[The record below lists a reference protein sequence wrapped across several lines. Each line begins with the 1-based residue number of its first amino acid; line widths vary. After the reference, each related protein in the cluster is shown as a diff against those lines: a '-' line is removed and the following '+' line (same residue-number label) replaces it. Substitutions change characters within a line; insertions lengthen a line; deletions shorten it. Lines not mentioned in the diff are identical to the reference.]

1 MSDKDSG
8 AEKDQD
14 PTAKRLQKAR
24 DDGQV
29 ARSQELSVAAMM
41 IGVAFFLYL
50 FGGYF
55 IAGLTAV
62 FAAGFTFDRKAVYD
76 PSLLASAFG
85 NQAFDSL
92 LVVVPIF
99 VLAVLIAFATAGAM
113 GGYIFSLKSIA
124 PKASKLNPLSGLKR
138 MFGTKAVVDLS
149 KALSK
154 FVLIAFVLYLV
165 VSENFPT
172 LIKLGFMDLQ
182 PAMQEAGRI
191 IAFGTVLVTLC
202 LIVAAGID
210 IPYQLYTFN
219 KQMKMSKQEI
229 KDEMK
234 DTEGRPE
241 VKAQIRRKQRE
252 IASGMMMS
260 AIADADV
267 IIVNP
272 EHFAVAL
279 SYDPSKDGAPIMV
292 AKGAD
297 LLAQAIRE
305 RAKEEGVPLFSS
317 PVLARSIFFTTEINQ
332 TVPESLYYAVAQVI
346 AYIFNLNSFEQG
358 AQTAKKPNPK
368 VPEEMRYN
376 SDGTLATESL

>member
-1 MSDKDSG
+1 MSESDSG
-8 AEKDQD
+8 EEREEE
-14 PTAKRLQKAR
+14 PTAKKLEKAR
-24 DDGQV
+24 DDGKV

-55 IAGLTAV
+55 IAGLTNI
-62 FAAGFTFDRKAVYD
+62 FATGFTFDRKAVFD
-76 PSLLASAFG
+76 DSLLVPAFG
-85 NQAFDSL
+85 TQAFDSFM
-92 LVVVPIF
+92 VVVPIF
-99 VLAVLIAFATAGAM
+99 VLAVLIAFAAAGVM

-124 PKASKLNPLSGLKR
+124 PKASKINPLAGLKR
-138 MFGTKAVVDLS
+138 MFGMKAVVDLS

-154 FVLIAFVLYLV
+154 FVLIALVLYLV
-165 VSENFPT
+165 VTENFPM
-172 LIKLGFMDLQ
+172 LIKLGYMDLE
-182 PAMQEAGRI
+182 PAIQEAGRI
-191 IAFGTVLVTLC
+191 IAFGTVLVTLT
-202 LIVAAGID
+202 LIVAAAID
-210 IPYQLYTFN
+210 IPYQLYTHN
-219 KQMKMSKQEI
+219 KQLKMTKQEV

-252 IASGMMMS
+252 IATGMMMS

-305 RAKEEGVPLFSS
+305 RAKEEGVPIFSS
-317 PVLARSIFFTTEINQ
+317 PVLARSIFFTTDINQ

-346 AYIFNLNSFEQG
+346 AYIFNLNSFERG
-358 AQTAKKPNPK
+358 AEMAKKPNPD
-368 VPEEMRYN
+368 VPEDMRFDA
-376 SDGTLATESL
+376 DGRLSS

>member
-1 MSDKDSG
+1 MSESDSG
-8 AEKDQD
+8 EEREEE
-14 PTAKRLQKAR
+14 PTAKKLEKAR
-24 DDGQV
+24 DDGKV

-55 IAGLTAV
+55 IAGLTNI
-62 FAAGFTFDRKAVYD
+62 FATGFTFDRKAVFD
-76 PSLLASAFG
+76 DSLLVPAFG
-85 NQAFDSL
+85 TQAFDSFM
-92 LVVVPIF
+92 VVVPIF
-99 VLAVLIAFATAGAM
+99 VLAVLIAFAAAGVM

-138 MFGTKAVVDLS
+138 MFGMKAVVDLS

-154 FVLIAFVLYLV
+154 FVLIALVLYLV
-165 VSENFPT
+165 VSENFPD
-172 LIKLGFMDLQ
+172 LIKLGFMDIE

-191 IAFGTVLVTLC
+191 IGFGTVLVTLT

-219 KQMKMSKQEI
+219 KQMKMTKQEV

-252 IASGMMMS
+252 IATGMMMS

-305 RAKEEGVPLFSS
+305 RAKEEGVPIFSS
-317 PVLARSIFFTTEINQ
+317 PVLARSIFFTTDINQ

-346 AYIFNLNSFEQG
+346 AYIFNLNSFERG
-358 AQTAKKPNPK
+358 AEMAKKPNPD
-368 VPEEMRYN
+368 VPEDMRFDA
-376 SDGTLATESL
+376 DGRLSS

>member
-1 MSDKDSG
+1 MSESESG
-8 AEKDQD
+8 EEREEE
-14 PTAKRLQKAR
+14 PTAKKLEKAR
-24 DDGQV
+24 DDGKV

-55 IAGLTAV
+55 IAGLTDV
-62 FAAGFTFDRKAVYD
+62 FASGFTFGRKAVFD
-76 PSLLASAFG
+76 DSLLAPAFG
-85 NQAFDSL
+85 IQAFDSFM
-92 LVVVPIF
+92 VVVPIF
-99 VLAVLIAFATAGAM
+99 ALAVLIAFAAAGAM

-138 MFGTKAVVDLS
+138 MFGMKAVVDLS

-154 FVLIAFVLYLV
+154 FILIALVLYLV
-165 VSENFPT
+165 VSENFSS
-172 LIKLGFMDLQ
+172 LIKLGFMDIE

-191 IAFGTVLVTLC
+191 IAFGTVLVTLT
-202 LIVAAGID
+202 LIVAAAID

-219 KQMKMSKQEI
+219 KQMKMTKQEV

-305 RAKEEGVPLFSS
+305 RAKEEGVPIFSS

-346 AYIFNLNSFEQG
+346 AYIFNLNSFERG
-358 AQTAKKPNPK
+358 AEMAKKPNPD
-368 VPEEMRYN
+368 VPDDMRFN
-376 SDGTLATESL
+376 PDGSLSR